1 MNVQQCSLCHLEV
14 RYLTPQTHHSN
25 CAMNS
30 RKSYGK
36 IIVSCI
42 TEHFAYLY
50 TSYISVQDTLYMSY
64 IHKWYTY
71 ISHTYITNLK
81 YHGWQ
86 QSRVEVFTWPWYL
99 QGSGGSDHEGGE
111 RGPDLDLGW
120 LSGDMTWSLTLNIGL
135 LLCPVCL
142 FALPGSACFFFQV
155 SGWRGWVCL
164 DVFDN
169 FFQIIHGLEWLWRL
183 DHPWKAMEA
192 DNHIRLWHVTGRL
205 WLKTGNRLDVCTP
218 YNCMSFVRFVRFH
231 YTCDTCSSQKVFI
244 CVLPS
249 S

>member
-1 MNVQQCSLCHLEV
+1 MIYLHL
-14 RYLTPQTHHSN
+14 
-25 CAMNS
+25 
-30 RKSYGK
+30 
-36 IIVSCI
+36 
-42 TEHFAYLY
+42 
-50 TSYISVQDTLYMSY
+50 SY
-64 IHKWYTY
+64 IHHKSQISRMTTKPCWSVHMALIPPRQWWKRPRRWRKGTGPWPRVTFWRHDMKPYT
-71 ISHTYITNLK
+71 K
-81 YHGWQ
+81 Y
-86 QSRVEVFTWPWYL
+86 RAFVV
-99 QGSGGSDHEGGE
+99 SG
-111 RGPDLDLGW
+111 
-120 LSGDMTWSLTLNIGL
+120 LSFCAPRLSL
-135 LLCPVCL
+135 
-142 FALPGSACFFFQV
+142 FFFQV